1 MKIISNHYL
10 TICLNRDDGETLL
23 EMLKEYYSSDNIDTF
38 SIDTLNLASS
48 LKELLEYHKSGG
60 GR

>member
-23 EMLKEYYSSDNIDTF
+23 DMLNEYLSADNKADFAPETEH
-38 SIDTLNLASS
+38 LAES

>member
-23 EMLKEYYSSDNIDTF
+23 DMLKEYYSSDN
-38 SIDTLNLASS
+38 IDTLNLASS